1 MLSTFTLPFLLPDQD
16 IAPSQVSSIKVT
28 VVAGSKL
35 LSSRAHRCN
44 PYCAI
49 SLGTV
54 KKQTHVLSDTFDPH
68 WSETFTFEWNHVGK
82 EIASI
87 MVFHVFN
94 RVSGARDVCVGS
106 YDVDLLRFKDF
117 QGVIDDWFPLQ
128 TPGDITKRD
137 GTNAGGSLKL
147 RLQFTSCAPSQSL
160 LLVR

>member
-1 MLSTFTLPFLLPDQD
+1 M
-16 IAPSQVSSIKVT
+16 VGV
-28 VVAGSKL
+28 
-35 LSSRAHRCN
+35 
-44 PYCAI
+44 I
-49 SLGTV
+49 SLDLGNIGSWESLLEELGLEYRIV
-54 KKQTHVLSDTFDPH
+54 DNGSLDLSIFDSLILP
-68 WSETFTFEWNHVGK
+68 G
-82 EIASI
+82 
-87 MVFHVFN
+87 
-94 RVSGARDVCVGS
+94 VGS